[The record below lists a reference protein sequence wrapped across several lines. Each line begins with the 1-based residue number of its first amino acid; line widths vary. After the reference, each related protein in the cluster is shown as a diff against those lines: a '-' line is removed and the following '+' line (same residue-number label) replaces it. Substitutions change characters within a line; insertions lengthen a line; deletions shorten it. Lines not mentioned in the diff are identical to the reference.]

1 MSQSNTMPS
10 GIPYIVGNETAE
22 RFSYYGMKAILTIFM
37 VNYLHMSEHDAIH
50 WMHTFGSAVYFMPI
64 FGALIA
70 DVFLGKYKT
79 ILSLSIVYCIGHLIL
94 ALNETQQ
101 GLYWGLTFIAIGSGG
116 IKPCVSAHVG
126 DQFNKNNSHLVEKI
140 FGYFYV
146 AINMGAFVSSM
157 ATPLLLKYYGPSI
170 AFGIPGLLML
180 LATYIFW
187 LGRKSFVHIPPFGKE
202 YLKLLTSKEG
212 LSAIGRLMFI
222 YLFIAVFWALYDQ
235 NGSTWILQANNG
247 YMNKEVDL
255 YFFSFEILPDQI
267 QTINPFLILFF
278 VPLFSHVLYPWIDRI
293 IPLSPLKKIFI
304 GMLIAT
310 IPYILL
316 GMVEDWMFKGQTV
329 SVHWHFLAY
338 LFLTIAEILISVTAL
353 EFSYTQAPNAIK
365 SSIMGLYLFSVSLGN
380 VFVTIINDVNAQET
394 AIQLQSNNHY
404 LTVSS
409 NEVLIQGEKLELP
422 EDKKIFVINALNDT
436 SYVGGTYYIGQPLQ
450 KNTYQILDNQGTR
463 LQLIAP
469 DKLPQGVITGHTHL
483 LKGGNYF
490 YFYAAV
496 MLLTAILFSY
506 IAFHYKGKTY
516 IQDHPLG

>member
-1 MSQSNTMPS
+1 MPS

-37 VNYLHMSEHDAIH
+37 VNYLRMSEHDAIH

-70 DVFLGKYKT
+70 DIFLGKYKT
-79 ILSLSIVYCIGHLIL
+79 ILTLSIVYCIGHIIL
-94 ALNETQQ
+94 ALNETQD
-101 GLYWGLTFIAIGSGG
+101 GLFWGLTFIAVGSGG

-126 DQFNKNNSHLVEKI
+126 DQFKKENSHLVEKV

-157 ATPLLLKYYGPSI
+157 ATPFLLKYYGPAV
-170 AFGIPGLLML
+170 AFGIPGFLML
-180 LATYIFW
+180 IATFIFW

-212 LSAIGRLMFI
+212 LTAIGRLMFI
-222 YLFIAVFWALYDQ
+222 YLFIAVFWSLYDQ
-235 NGSTWILQANNG
+235 NGSTWIIQANNG
-247 YMNKEVDL
+247 YMDKHVDL

-278 VPLFSHVLYPWIDRI
+278 VPLFSSVLYPWIDKL
-293 IPLSPLKKIFI
+293 IPLSPLKKILI
-304 GMLIAT
+304 GMLIAC

-316 GMVEDWMFKGQTV
+316 GIVENWMFEGKTV
-329 SVHWHFLAY
+329 SVHWQFLIY
-338 LFLTIAEILISVTAL
+338 FFMTIAEILISVTAL

-380 VFVTIINDVNAQET
+380 VFVTVINDVNSQET
-394 AIQLQSNNHY
+394 LIYLQEKNHQLIVNSIDSY
-404 LTVSS
+404 LL
-409 NEVLIQGEKLELP
+409 EGEKLELN
-422 EDKKIFVINALNDT
+422 ENKQLFVVNALKDT
-436 SYVGGTYYIGQPLQ
+436 SYIGGTYYIGKSLT
-450 KNTYQILDNQGTR
+450 KNTYILLDNQGKP
-463 LQLIAP
+463 LEVLE
-469 DKLPQGVITGHTHL
+469 DKSLPKSPEIGHTHK

-490 YFYAAV
+490 YFYAV
-496 MLLTAILFSY
+496 FMLVTALLFSY
-506 IAFHYKGKTY
+506 VAFNYKGKTY